1 MRGQGADECPACN
14 GTGNGI
20 LIVQGACGGNR
31 AEWFCAPKAAVTTRS
46 VFMGPLWFALIMAA
60 CGNALTWTS
69 EQGTQNG
76 PDSTRH
82 TPRARAGASRRAR
95 EQQAGARESRRAR
108 GRAGARES
116 RAGAGA
122 RYPVLGGDDFSATTW
137 PSSLFK
143 SRRGAHSAYICRV
156 HALRAG
162 RVVRTVP
169 LCSCASPISPWR

>member
-1 MRGQGADECPACN
+1 M
-14 GTGNGI
+14 
-20 LIVQGACGGNR
+20 
-31 AEWFCAPKAAVTTRS
+31 TTRI
-46 VFMGPLWFALIMAA
+46 VFMGPLWFASIMAA

-69 EQGTQNG
+69 EQGAQNG
-76 PDSTRH
+76 HRPDSTRH

-137 PSSLFK
+137 PSSPEIPKRRSQRLHMSC
-143 SRRGAHSAYICRV
+143 SRPASGAGGAHCPSVFVCVAHLSLEMTALLLFFYFFILPSPPPCRD
-156 HALRAG
+156 ALPAP
-162 RVVRTVP
+162 VP
-169 LCSCASPISPWR
+169 LCP